1 MKYIQVRI
9 YGAAARKLRTA
20 ARKNGR
26 SSSQEATQIVG
37 NHYGFQ
43 MLMKPIKTVEEANTV
58 FDHFTN
64 DPHPECTS

>member
-26 SSSQEATQIVG
+26 SSSQEATQIIG
-37 NHYGFQ
+37 NHYGFRE
-43 MLMKPIKTVEEANTV
+43 LMSVPIPQVDTQFVRQQLKALNAP
-58 FDHFTN
+58 DHK
-64 DPHPECTS
+64 